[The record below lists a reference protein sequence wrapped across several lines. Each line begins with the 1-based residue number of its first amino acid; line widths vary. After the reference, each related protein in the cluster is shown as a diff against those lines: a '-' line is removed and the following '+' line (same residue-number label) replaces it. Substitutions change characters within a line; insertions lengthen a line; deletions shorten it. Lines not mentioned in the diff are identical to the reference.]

1 MSRHILL
8 LSQPAAP
15 GDDFA
20 EHPVVPVRQY
30 LTGPWHDQPGL
41 RVINLC
47 RDISYHSAGYY
58 ASLLAEARG
67 HRVIPSVRT
76 LQDLSRRAIYAADLD
91 DLEDDLDEALA
102 AHAGAKA
109 IAAEG
114 DGAAG
119 IADTVVFHLFFGEV
133 AEAEFEALGGLG
145 RSLFE
150 SFPVPILRVE
160 LRRREKKGWE
170 FQALRPSGLRV
181 LPVEM
186 RPDFFE
192 ALKRFLGRARTEPQA
207 NRPARW
213 DLAILHDP
221 DEALP
226 PSDRGALDAFISA
239 AGRAG
244 IDAELITRRDLPRLS
259 EYDAL
264 FIRETT
270 SVSHHTWRFARRAA
284 AEGLVVIDDPDSIL
298 RCTNKIFLAELLTR
312 EKVPIPASVVIG
324 RDDLDRA
331 EEALG
336 FPMVLK
342 VPDGAF
348 SLGVFK
354 VKDRDQFEAKAKELF
369 AKSELLLAQAYTPTE
384 FDWRVGVLNGEPL
397 FVCRYHMSRGHWQII
412 NHAGQGAPAEGAVD
426 TIPIDEA
433 PANVVETAVRAASLI
448 GDGLYGV
455 DLKQTADG
463 VFVIEV
469 NDNPNIDAG
478 YEDAVLGEG
487 LYDRVIGEFLR
498 RLEEY

>member
-1 MSRHILL
+1 MSQHILL
-8 LSQPAAP
+8 LSQPLGPA
-15 GDDFA
+15 DDFGDQ
-20 EHPVVPVRQY
+20 PVVPVRQY

-41 RVINLC
+41 RVVNLC

-91 DLEDDLDEALA
+91 DLEDDLDQALA
-102 AHAGAKA
+102 ARADSEDAASGGAR
-109 IAAEG
+109 E
-114 DGAAG
+114 
-119 IADTVVFHLFFGEV
+119 VSFYLLFGEV
-133 AEAEFEALGGLG
+133 AEAEFSALRGLG

-170 FQALRPSGLRV
+170 FHALRPSGLRGI
-181 LPVEM
+181 PTEM
-186 RPDFFE
+186 RPTFFK
-192 ALKRFLGRARTEPQA
+192 ALERFLGRARIPEP

-221 DEALP
+221 DEAFP
-226 PSDRGALDAFISA
+226 PSNPEALAAFIA
-239 AGRAG
+239 AARRAG
-244 IDAELITRRDLPRLS
+244 IDAELITRRDLSRLS

-270 SVSHHTWRFARRAA
+270 AVSHHTWRFARKAA

-298 RCTNKIFLAELLTR
+298 RCTNKIFLSELLTR

-324 RDDLDRA
+324 KDDLDRA

-354 VKDRDQFEAKAKELF
+354 VKDRPGFDAKAKELF

-384 FDWRVGVLNGEPL
+384 FDWRVGVLGGEPL
-397 FVCRYHMSRGHWQII
+397 YVCRYHMSRGHWQIM
-412 NHAGQGAPAEGAVD
+412 NHAESGEDAEGAVD
-426 TIPIDEA
+426 TIPVAEA
-433 PANVVETAVRAASLI
+433 PAKVVETAVRAASLI

-455 DLKQTADG
+455 DLKQSGDD

-478 YEDAVLGEG
+478 YEDAVLGEA
-487 LYDRVIGEFLR
+487 LYDQVIAEFLR
-498 RLEEY
+498 RLEAH

>member
-1 MSRHILL
+1 MSDHILL
-8 LSQPAAP
+8 MSQAP
-15 GDDFA
+15 SPSDDFGD
-20 EHPVVPVRQY
+20 HRIVPVRQY
-30 LTGPWHDQPGL
+30 LTGSEHEAPGL

-91 DLEDDLDEALA
+91 DLEEELDKVLA
-102 AHAGAKA
+102 AR
-109 IAAEG
+109 AESVDERAEASTG
-114 DGAAG
+114 RL
-119 IADTVVFHLFFGEV
+119 VLHLFFGEV
-133 AEAEFEALGGLG
+133 AETEFKPLRALG

-150 SFPVPILRVE
+150 SFPVPILQVE
-160 LRRREKKGWE
+160 LRRRKQAWE
-170 FQALRPSGLRV
+170 FRSLRPLGLRGIDT
-181 LPVEM
+181 EM
-186 RPDFFE
+186 RPAFFA
-192 ALKRFLGRARTEPQA
+192 ALDRFLGRARSPKRPS
-207 NRPARW
+207 RPARW

-221 DEALP
+221 DEVLP
-226 PSDRGALDAFISA
+226 PSDRTALAAFIRA
-239 AGRAG
+239 ARRAG
-244 IDAELITRRDLPRLS
+244 IDAELITRRDLPRLA
-259 EYDAL
+259 EFDAL

-270 SVSHHTWRFARRAA
+270 AVSHHTWRFARRAA

-298 RCTNKIFLAELLTR
+298 RCTNKIFLAELLAR
-312 EKVPIPASVVIG
+312 ENVPIPASVVIG

-331 EEALG
+331 EDALG

-384 FDWRVGVLNGEPL
+384 FDWRVGVLGGEPL
-397 FVCRYHMSRGHWQII
+397 FVCRYHMSRGHWQIM
-412 NHAGQGAPAEGAVD
+412 NHAEQGADAEGAVD
-426 TIPIDEA
+426 SIPVEDA

-469 NDNPNIDAG
+469 NDNPNIDGG
-478 YEDAVLGEG
+478 YEDAVLGEA
-487 LYDRVIGEFLR
+487 LYDRVIGEFLK
-498 RLEEY
+498 RLEAH